1 MIYNYIKKHFNVIF
15 FITITLISMI
25 ISFNSKDLQVVFI
38 CLEMIYIIV
47 YFMLE
52 QLTGKEYKNDILC
65 INGILLGV
73 VTVYILRV
81 MKLPD
86 ISLILVDKLNSLK
99 IVLIPFL
106 ILLLIIHFIVKPMY
120 AKTKDKTI
128 FNIVFS
134 IFLLIYFLGI
144 LKFCFY
150 MVTK

>member
-1 MIYNYIKKHFNVIF
+1 
-15 FITITLISMI
+15 
-25 ISFNSKDLQVVFI
+25 
-38 CLEMIYIIV
+38 MIYIIV

-52 QLTGKEYKNDILC
+52 QLTGKVYKNDILC
-65 INGILLGV
+65 INGIILGV
-73 VTVYILRV
+73 VTVYTLRT
-81 MKLPD
+81 MKLPNR
-86 ISLILVDKLNSLK
+86 SLILVDKLNILK
-99 IVLIPFL
+99 VVLVPFL